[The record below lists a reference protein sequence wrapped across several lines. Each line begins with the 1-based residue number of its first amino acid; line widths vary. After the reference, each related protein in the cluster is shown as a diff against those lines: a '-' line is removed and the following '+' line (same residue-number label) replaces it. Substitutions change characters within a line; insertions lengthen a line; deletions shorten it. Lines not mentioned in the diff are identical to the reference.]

1 MESRR
6 SGYTLAEMLTVIVI
20 LGILANIALPLLH
33 RARTEADATR
43 IIADFGS
50 IRHGALHHIANG
62 AEYPPTA
69 GWGVVPP
76 DLVDDLP
83 TGFRFGY
90 GDADYRWRNWSVG
103 PGLAGRVA
111 GRGLVAIEIRATSG
125 AILQEV
131 RDRFGGTSFGSGNRL
146 VLIIE

>member
-1 MESRR
+1 MDSRR
-6 SGYTLAEMLTVIVI
+6 PGYTLAEMLTVIVI

-50 IRHGALHHIANG
+50 IRHAALHHIANG

-83 TGFRFGY
+83 TGFGFGY
-90 GDADYRWRNWSVG
+90 GDADYRWRHWSVG
-103 PGLAGRVA
+103 PGLGGRVT
-111 GRGLVAIEIRATSG
+111 GRGLVAIEIRSESA

-131 RDRFGGTSFGSGNRL
+131 RNRFGGTSFGSGNRL
-146 VLIIE
+146 TLIIE

>member
-1 MESRR
+1 MDSRR
-6 SGYTLAEMLTVIVI
+6 HGYTLAEMLTVIVI

-50 IRHGALHHIANG
+50 IRHAALHHIANG
-62 AEYPPTA
+62 ADYPPTA
-69 GWGVVPP
+69 RWGAVPP

-83 TGFRFGY
+83 AGFRFGY
-90 GDADYRWRNWSVG
+90 GDADYRWRHWSVG
-103 PGLAGRVA
+103 PKLAGRAA
-111 GRGLVAIEIRATSG
+111 GRGLVAIEIRSESA

-131 RDRFGGTSFGSGNRL
+131 RNRFGGTSFGSGKRL
-146 VLIIE
+146 TLIIE